1 VTLIP
6 EAPWRLSSL
15 LAYLEKRLETRGHCL
30 IAVAEGAE
38 AVEQKEAREAAEAAA
53 KVVAQT
59 PTASAGDAA
68 PAAGN
73 TPAVSVA
80 GAAAVPPVKRD
91 ESGEW

>member
-1 VTLIP
+1 MTLIP

-38 AVEQKEAREAAEAAA
+38 ALEQKEAREAAEAAA

-59 PTASAGDAA
+59 PTASAGDAPA
-68 PAAGN
+68 P
-73 TPAVSVA
+73 
-80 GAAAVPPVKRD
+80 GAAAAAAALPPVKRD
-91 ESGEW
+91 ESGEWRAACG